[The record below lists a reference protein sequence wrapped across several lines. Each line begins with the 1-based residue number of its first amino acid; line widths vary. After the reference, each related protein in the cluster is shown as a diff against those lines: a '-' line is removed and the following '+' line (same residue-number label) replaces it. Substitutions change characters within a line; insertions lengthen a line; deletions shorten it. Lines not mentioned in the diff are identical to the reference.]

1 MRKVKFFV
9 LLCFLL
15 SIFFNASAQFVD
27 VQVEITTERMP
38 EKERVD
44 LATLEQMMPA
54 YFENYEWIENSYRIQ
69 IPLRI
74 KIFPQSSNTT
84 GFERIFT
91 AQFFISNEIGDQRF
105 FERDFKFVYNT
116 NDPLLHSDIPHSLTS
131 LLDFYAML
139 MIAGEIDTYEPLGG
153 NSAFEKARDIATRA
167 QMSERPQGWKD
178 RLETL
183 EEILRVRDYRLF
195 KYHYW
200 SIIDFLNEEKIE
212 EAQHAIAEAL
222 KYLERVFEYNARE
235 RYTHVFL
242 DVHAREFIEILKD
255 FATKEQIDKLISLDP
270 DNEKLYKA
278 ILAEGE

>member
-9 LLCFLL
+9 FLFFSL
-15 SIFFNASAQFVD
+15 STFLNAFAQFID

-44 LATLEQMMPA
+44 LATLEKMIPA
-54 YFENYEWIENSYRIQ
+54 YFESYEWIENSYGIQ

-74 KIFPQSSNTT
+74 QIFPQSSNTT

-91 AQFFISNEIGDQRF
+91 AQLFISNEVGDQRF

-131 LLDFYAML
+131 VLDFYAML
-139 MIAGEIDTYEPLGG
+139 MIAGELDTYEPLGG
-153 NSAFEKARDIATRA
+153 NSAYEKARDIATRA
-167 QMSERPQGWKD
+167 QMSERPHGWKD

-200 SIIDFLNEEKIE
+200 SIIDLLNEDKVE
-212 EAQHAIAEAL
+212 EVPQAIDEAL

-235 RYTHVFL
+235 RYTHIFL
-242 DVHAREFIEILKD
+242 DTHAKEFVEILKD
-255 FATKEQIDKLISLDP
+255 YGTKEQVDKLISLDP
-270 DNEKLYKA
+270 DNEKLYQA
-278 ILAEGE
+278 ILSEGE